1 MNKEFLP
8 AIPDDAVRMYKGVD
22 VRMRPSMFKTEVR
35 KAVALSGTYL
45 IDALRHACRMT
56 RTPASILRTCIVHV
70 NGQRIERKEWDTLY
84 VREHDFITVTVPV
97 MGGGGGDG
105 KNPLAT
111 ILSLVV
117 VVVAAIAVA
126 WLPGTALFASVF
138 GAGAKIAGAVA
149 GAMITMGGMLL
160 VNALCPASTPKL
172 SNNSG
177 ESESSSKIWSIDG
190 TQNKADPYGCV
201 PTVLG
206 KIRVAPRYA
215 SASYSVI
222 IGNDQYVRYLYV
234 VSTGDCVVSE
244 PRIGDTAL
252 TNFQEYNWIVRR
264 SWTGETLKWFGKAK
278 TEESLAIEMKQ
289 SVGWQTRTTALN
301 TVHIMCVL
309 IFEGLVYIDDQGNKS
324 SVTVDVDVRYRK
336 VGTSN
341 WIYRYGTKTFNKTTA
356 TVNVFGA
363 MGEGYLGYDFNTGE
377 LAMNRGDPICYT
389 SRNVSILY
397 GKDKLSK
404 KEQEAPAFAITGYS
418 GRFSGTV
425 TVGTGF
431 FKAEVTITG
440 TLTIPAIRYTD
451 QTLNQLRKCVEWD
464 VPEGQ
469 YEVSLRRITKD
480 PDTNS
485 TKTTTRSTFT
495 WTLLQSSR
503 NKPSVVGDSKHPLT
517 LIELELKAT
526 EQLSG
531 NVDEFNVLA
540 VSTAPCWD
548 SDEDDWVVKQ
558 TSNPAALALRVA
570 TGEDIAKPCDLDE
583 LDLDSFKE
591 FYLWCEKYGW
601 KYNSWITSKT
611 NAGEVFHNICSA
623 GRGSYALLNG
633 HGVIWDDP
641 DSKVVDMLT
650 QRNSWNFSS
659 QKSLVTEPIHG
670 LRMRF
675 INEDKDYQ
683 EDERVVYLDG
693 YNASNATNIIEWE
706 QDGVTNS
713 NLIWKHGRLRLA
725 EMRLRPEV
733 YTVSCEAESIAL
745 RRGDCIRVVHDVTL
759 WGVTSG
765 MITHVTTNEESKIT
779 GIELDEFCPMD
790 AGTAYGVRITN
801 SSSTDAYYSVASVAQ
816 TESRKLTFSVALPAT
831 TNIAIGDLVSF
842 GKTESVGALCKVLS
856 VTPSE
861 GFSATITLC
870 DAAPDIY
877 KALSGNI
884 PSWESQIT
892 TPTRYQAGRPVAPV
906 VLGFISDDTVLLINP
921 DGTIQAQMEVTFQI
935 PDQPMGVTA
944 YSLSVYVRES
954 NSGDN
959 WQSYTSL
966 VNGQDTVTV
975 LIPNVQQGKTYEVR
989 GRLSTGTGLLS
1000 DYSAT
1005 TAHKVVG
1012 KTSIPPEVTGLV
1024 AVNKDPDGVVLTWDE
1039 LDDVYLGLKLF
1050 SRFIVSGSLSGETVQ
1065 NTITLQPYKQTG
1077 TLTFNVIGVDITGA
1091 KSVNPATAS
1100 VEISVPKTPAISSAK
1115 LLAPGVVVAWADAK
1129 STWSIERYALTMLGR
1144 TQQILKSTTCVL
1156 PATTPWNKDTA
1167 VTIAAMDIFSN
1178 WGATSSPYTVS
1189 YYPPKTPKITVGFNK
1204 LNGCVTVDWQDCKN
1218 DIADAP
1224 EIAHYLITGTLANQN
1239 NVSKTVTVKGTHFES
1254 VVPLTAYEYGTQTI
1268 DGVEVNVG
1276 TITIGVTAVDQY
1288 GITNK
1293 DNADYKD
1300 NSVQFSIYPPYNPTN
1315 MSFNTS
1321 TEGDNIVLSWK
1332 DCTNTFAI
1340 SYYLVTDVYTKRTY
1354 KVDTN
1359 YVVLPARKEGTYQVS
1374 VQAVDVVGFE
1384 SAAMTYNMV
1393 ISGVGGMA
1401 VKGKIDGSDILL
1413 EWSVPDASFPLDYY
1427 IVKGDNDIIPDEDNI
1442 SFEDG
1447 TTLGTAKANYFRM
1460 PAGQAG
1466 TYVFYVWAVDIAG
1479 NVSTDYASY
1488 CTVTVEAP
1496 AAPSVSVAREDQGLR
1511 LTWAAQA
1518 KDNSLPVKAWD
1529 VIRQY
1534 EDATGTKEEDYGRL
1548 DVTSTAL
1555 PAVLVGLHTFMV
1567 RPVDSG
1573 GNIGPWGSVELKVSP
1588 PGQVT
1593 FSEPTVID
1601 NNVQLYWTAPNYIF
1615 FPIKEYIFSE
1625 VDEDG
1630 YSMEIGRVDA
1640 LFASETETTA
1650 GMYTYSITP
1659 VDTGGNLGTTNT
1671 ITCRVSQPAG
1681 FVFYDK
1687 KSSLFNGERTNFV
1700 LDGLGHMLGPVPDGE
1715 IWTENAQRVIEQG
1728 GLSAT
1733 IDTLTHQQKVDA
1745 DFKTWLEPV
1754 MSVATY
1760 VETTDH
1766 GSLVPS
1772 SNIDVTIDYK
1782 RLQGTPNM
1790 TCKVEVSQDGEEWEV
1805 VSDNAFSVYSS
1816 QFRYSRITLT
1826 VTNGYVSINSILI
1839 DLKIK
1844 QISEY
1849 GRVSC
1854 LATDNGEGWI
1864 SEQETPMLTGTWIP
1878 FNKDFVDVQSLPK
1891 PNVLNNEKYTAY
1903 TVFEDVI
1910 NPKGFRVFIK
1920 DKDGNRVSAT
1930 VDWIAMGV

>member
-1 MNKEFLP
+1 
-8 AIPDDAVRMYKGVD
+8 
-22 VRMRPSMFKTEVR
+22 
-35 KAVALSGTYL
+35 
-45 IDALRHACRMT
+45 
-56 RTPASILRTCIVHV
+56 
-70 NGQRIERKEWDTLY
+70 
-84 VREHDFITVTVPV
+84 
-97 MGGGGGDG
+97 
-105 KNPLAT
+105 
-111 ILSLVV
+111 
-117 VVVAAIAVA
+117 
-126 WLPGTALFASVF
+126 
-138 GAGAKIAGAVA
+138 
-149 GAMITMGGMLL
+149 MGGMLL

-172 SNNSG
+172 SSG
-177 ESESSSKIWSIDG
+177 GDSETSQKIWSIDG
-190 TQNKADPYGCV
+190 TQNKVDPYGCV

-215 SASYSVI
+215 AASYSVI
-222 IGNDQYVRYLYV
+222 SDNDQYVRYLYV
-234 VSTGDCVVSE
+234 VSTGDCAVSE

-252 TNFQEYNWIVRR
+252 ENFQDYNWLVWRN
-264 SWTGETLKWFGKAK
+264 WTGETLKWFGLAR

-289 SVGWQTRTTALN
+289 SIGWQTRTTAQN

-309 IFEGLVYIDDQGNKS
+309 IFEGLVYINDQGDKS
-324 SVTVDVDVRYRK
+324 SVTVEVDVRYRK
-336 VGTSN
+336 VGTSD
-341 WIYRYGTKTFNKTTA
+341 WISRARTKTFN
-356 TVNVFGA
+356 NSVFTLERIGF
-363 MGEGYLGYDFNTGE
+363 GYGYVGYDFNTDKFVYNGGE
-377 LAMNRGDPICYT
+377 RICST
-389 SRNVSILY
+389 SRVGTYIYSSN
-397 GKDKLSK
+397 KKTK
-404 KEQEAPAFAITGYS
+404 KEEEKELPAFNITGYS
-418 GRFSGTV
+418 SYFSGTV
-425 TVGTGF
+425 TVGPSFTKWYGHTGYTC
-431 FKAEVTITG
+431 ATITVNG
-440 TLTIPAIRYTD
+440 TLTVPGEKYTGK
-451 QTLNQLRKCVEWD
+451 TLNQLRKCIEWD

-495 WTLLQSSR
+495 WSLLQSDR
-503 NKPSVVGDSKHPLT
+503 NKPSIVGDANHPLT

-540 VSTAPCWD
+540 SSIGPCWD
-548 SDEDDWVVKQ
+548 DYENDWVAQ
-558 TSNPAALALRVA
+558 ETSNPASLALRVA
-570 TGEDIAKPCDLDE
+570 TGTDIAKPCSMDDM
-583 LDLDSFKE
+583 DLDSFKG
-591 FYLWCEKYGW
+591 FYQWCEEYGW

-611 NAGEVFHNICSA
+611 NAGEVFHNVCSA

-659 QKSLVTEPIHG
+659 QKSLVTETIHG

-675 INEDKDYQ
+675 VNEAIDYQ

-693 YNASNATNIIEWE
+693 YDESNATNVIEWE

-713 NLIWKHGRLRLA
+713 DLIWKHGRLRLA

-759 WGVTSG
+759 WGVASG
-765 MITHVTTNEESKIT
+765 MITHVLTNDEGKIT

-790 AGTAYGVRITN
+790 EGASYGVRITN
-801 SSSTDAYYSVASVAQ
+801 ASTTDAYYSVLTEPQ
-816 TESRKLTFSVALPAT
+816 TEGRVLTFSVALPVT

-856 VTPSE
+856 IAPSE

-870 DAAPDIY
+870 DAAPEIY
-877 KALSGNI
+877 NALSGDI
-884 PSWESQIT
+884 PEWNSQIT
-892 TPTRYQAGRPVAPV
+892 TPSRYQAGRPTAPTI
-906 VLGFISDDTVLLINP
+906 LGFVSDDTVLLVNP
-921 DGTIQAQMEVTFQI
+921 DKSIQAQMAVTFQI
-935 PDQPMGVTA
+935 PDQPANVTA
-944 YSLSVYVRES
+944 YSLSVYVREADS
-954 NSGDN
+954 DDS
-959 WQSYTSL
+959 WQCYAAL
-966 VNGQDTVTV
+966 VNGQDAVTV
-975 LIPNVQQGKTYEVR
+975 LCPNVKQGSTYEVK
-989 GRLSTGTGLLS
+989 GRLSTGTGIVS
-1000 DYSAT
+1000 EYSAT
-1005 TAHKVVG
+1005 KEHKIQG
-1012 KTSIPPEVTGLV
+1012 KTSVPPDVTGLQ
-1024 AVNKDPDGVVLTWDE
+1024 AINTDPSGIVLTWDA
-1039 LDDVYLGLKLF
+1039 LDDFYLGLKLF
-1050 SRFIVSGSLSGETVQ
+1050 SRFIVSGSLSGETAE
-1065 NTITLQPYKQTG
+1065 TSITLKPYKQTG
-1077 TLTFNVIGVDITGA
+1077 TLTFDVVGVDITGA
-1091 KSVNPATAS
+1091 QSINPATTS
-1100 VEISVPKTPAISSAK
+1100 VEVAVPKTPVITSAK
-1115 LLAPGVVVAWADAK
+1115 LLAPGVVATWGDAK
-1129 STWSIERYALTMLGR
+1129 STWTIERYNLTMLGR
-1144 TQQILKSTTCVL
+1144 TQQVLQATSCVL
-1156 PATTPWNKDTA
+1156 PASGPWNKDTT

-1178 WGATSSPYTVS
+1178 WGATSTPYTVAF
-1189 YYPPKTPKITVGFNK
+1189 YPPKTPKITVGFNK
-1204 LNGCVTVDWQDCKN
+1204 LNGCITVDWQDCKN

-1239 NVSKTVTVKGTHFES
+1239 NTSKTVTVKGTHFES
-1254 VVPLTAYEYGTQTI
+1254 VVPLTAYEYGTQII

-1293 DNADYKD
+1293 DNASYSD

-1332 DCTNTFAI
+1332 DCTHTFAI
-1340 SYYLVTDVYTKRTY
+1340 SYYVVTDVYTKRSY

-1359 YVVLPARKEGTYQVS
+1359 YVVLPARKEGVYPVT

-1384 SAAMTYNMV
+1384 SSVMTYNMV
-1393 ISGVGGMA
+1393 VSGVGGMT
-1401 VKGKIDGSDILL
+1401 VNGKIDGSDILV

-1427 IVKGDNDIIPDEDNI
+1427 IVKGDNDVIPDEDNV
-1442 SFEDG
+1442 SFDDG
-1447 TTLGTAKANYFRM
+1447 TTLGTAKTNYFRM

-1488 CTVTVEAP
+1488 CTVTEEAP
-1496 AAPSVSVAREDQGLR
+1496 AAPAVTVTREDQGLR
-1511 LTWAAQA
+1511 LTWTAQT
-1518 KDNSLPVKAWD
+1518 KEDSLPILAWD

-1534 EDATGTKEEDYGRL
+1534 EDETGTKEEDYGRL

-1555 PAVLVGLHTFMV
+1555 PAVLVGTHTFMV

-1573 GNIGPWGSVELKVSP
+1573 GNIGPWGSVDLTVSP
-1588 PGQVT
+1588 PGRVT

-1659 VDTGGNLGTTNT
+1659 VDTGGNLGTPAT
-1671 ITCRVSQPAG
+1671 ITCRVAQPAG

-1687 KSSLFNGERTNFV
+1687 KNSLFNGERTNFI
-1700 LDGLGHMLGPVPDGE
+1700 LDGLGHMLGPVADGE
-1715 IWTENAQRVIEQG
+1715 TWTENAQRTIEQG
-1728 GLSAT
+1728 GVSAT
-1733 IDTLTHQQKVDA
+1733 TDTLTHQQKVDA
-1745 DFKTWLEPV
+1745 GFKTWLEPV
-1754 MSVATY
+1754 LPIATY
-1760 VETTDH
+1760 VEEIDH

-1772 SNIDVTIDYK
+1772 SNISVTVDYRK
-1782 RLQGTPNM
+1782 LSGAPSL
-1790 TCKVEVSQDGEEWEV
+1790 TCKIEVSQDGEEWEIA
-1805 VSDNAFSVYSS
+1805 SDNAFSVYSS

-1826 VTNGYVSINSILI
+1826 ASGGYVQINSMLV
-1839 DLKIK
+1839 DLRIK
-1844 QISEY
+1844 QISDY
-1849 GRVSC
+1849 GRASC

-1864 SEQETPMLTGTWIP
+1864 SEQETPMLTGTWIS

-1891 PNVLNNEKYTAY
+1891 PNVLNHEDYTAY
-1903 TVFEDVI
+1903 TIFEDVI
-1910 NPKGFRVFIK
+1910 NPRGFRVFIK
-1920 DKDGNRVSAT
+1920 DKNGNRVSAT
-1930 VDWIAMGV
+1930 VDWVAMGV